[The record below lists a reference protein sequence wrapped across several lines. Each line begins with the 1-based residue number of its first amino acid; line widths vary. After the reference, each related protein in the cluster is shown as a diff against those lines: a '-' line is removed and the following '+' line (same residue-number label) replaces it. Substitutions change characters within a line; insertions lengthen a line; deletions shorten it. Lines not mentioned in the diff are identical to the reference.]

1 MVNNI
6 IIASIKKF
14 AWEVTAAGFPVEKA
28 ILFGSWAKGKAGKES
43 DIDVCLVSSGFGKD
57 EISELQFLL
66 KKTGEIDNR
75 IEPIPLSTSDYLT
88 NATPLVFEIKKYG
101 QEISL

>member
-14 AWEVTAAGFPVEKA
+14 AQEVTEAGFPVEKA
-28 ILFGSWAKGKAGKES
+28 ILFGSWAKGRAGKES

-75 IEPIPLSTSDYLT
+75 IEPIPLSTSDYFT
-88 NATPLVFEIKKYG
+88 NATPLVLEIKKYG